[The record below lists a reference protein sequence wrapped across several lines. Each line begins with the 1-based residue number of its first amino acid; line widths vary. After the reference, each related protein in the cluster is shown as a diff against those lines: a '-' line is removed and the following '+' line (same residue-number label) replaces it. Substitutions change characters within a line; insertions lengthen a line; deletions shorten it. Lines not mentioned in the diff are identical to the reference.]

1 MENSR
6 TLKAGDRIAH
16 WAGERETL
24 ECAYFITKKTLEV
37 ANTKPEPSTHPSSQ
51 GVLIKPQ
58 EEEQEQND

>member
-1 MENSR
+1 MH
-6 TLKAGDRIAH
+6 T
-16 WAGERETL
+16 EREKETL

-37 ANTKPEPSTHPSSQ
+37 ANTKPEPATHPSSQ